1 MIPVTL
7 ERIIAGYGESDRKMV
22 LSAWDEACT
31 ALEGRLR
38 GNNKAPFIEHPLGV
52 AQIIAEMTGLG
63 ADAVTAVFLHE
74 ANRFQS
80 EDAAGLNSSPMLQSF
95 RRRYPADIISIVQSL
110 NRISFIRLQETNLDA
125 ERYRK
130 LLVSYSGDPR
140 AIIIKLADRLEIIRN
155 LDLIPPSKQQSKIL
169 EALLLYVPL
178 AHQTGLYAIKSE
190 MEDRYLRFADPEQYR
205 SITNK
210 LKATEKD
217 REKLADTF
225 IRPLRQKLDREGI
238 HYVMKARTKSAYSI
252 WKKMLKQ
259 KVPFEKIYDVFAM
272 RFIIDCP
279 PVRKTEHELCWKVY
293 SLVTEEYE
301 PDVNR
306 LRDWLTVP
314 KPNGYESL
322 HTTVA
327 IAPGNFVEVQIRTS
341 RMDAVAEM
349 GNASHWSYKGVQSE
363 TRLTDWL
370 NHVREMLSSDSRME
384 SADRSPALLG
394 EVFVFTPTGEL
405 KQLHAGATVLDFAF
419 SIHSNVGLKCTGGR
433 INGRMASIRE
443 ELHDGDVVEIITSRN
458 QKPTQDWLNFVVTTK
473 ARTKIRQ
480 KLKEEENKRAAAGKE
495 MLARRARNWKIEI
508 RDEDLAAVAKKLRF
522 KTLNEF
528 FEKVGQGVVDLLE
541 LKEFFMS
548 IEEEAGSGSG
558 SGGSAPGGV
567 AGGSGSGTSGFGGGP
582 AGGSAKGSVTGG
594 GSAGSGSVGLASGR
608 ASGVASGRAGAGG
621 LDEEPADDYVIIGSG
636 NLGNVEYKMA
646 RCCNPVY
653 GDDVFGFV
661 TVKDGLKIHRMSCPN
676 AARLLDMYP
685 YRIQKV
691 RWRKDKE
698 TSRSQVSLRIVAR
711 GDISATQ
718 TVLDVIGR
726 FKASVRS
733 MQTTEHDEG
742 PAAGTIEINIQLYVP
757 SDTELD
763 KILAL
768 LRRSRTILQVT
779 RL

>member
-74 ANRFQS
+74 ANRFQA
-80 EDAAGLNSSPMLQSF
+80 EDAAGLNSSAMLQSF

-155 LDLIPPSKQQSKIL
+155 LDLIPPSKQQSKVL

-238 HYVMKARTKSAYSI
+238 QYVLKARTKSAYSI

-279 PVRKTEHELCWKVY
+279 PDRKTEHELCWKVY

-370 NHVREMLSSDSRME
+370 NHVREMLSTDSRME
-384 SADRSPALLG
+384 TADRSPALLG
-394 EVFVFTPTGEL
+394 EVFVFTPAGEL

-419 SIHSNVGLKCTGGR
+419 GIHSNVGLKCTGGR

-528 FEKVGQGVVDLLE
+528 FEKVGEGAVDLLE

-548 IEEEAGSGSG
+548 IEEEAGYGPGAGSAG
-558 SGGSAPGGV
+558 AGAAGAPFSGGA
-567 AGGSGSGTSGFGGGP
+567 AGGASGAGSVRGSAAE
-582 AGGSAKGSVTGG
+582 AGGSARGPT
-594 GSAGSGSVGLASGR
+594 
-608 ASGVASGRAGAGG
+608 
-621 LDEEPADDYVIIGSG
+621 
-636 NLGNVEYKMA
+636 
-646 RCCNPVY
+646 RCQCQN
-653 GDDVFGFV
+653 
-661 TVKDGLKIHRMSCPN
+661 
-676 AARLLDMYP
+676 
-685 YRIQKV
+685 
-691 RWRKDKE
+691 
-698 TSRSQVSLRIVAR
+698 
-711 GDISATQ
+711 
-718 TVLDVIGR
+718 
-726 FKASVRS
+726 
-733 MQTTEHDEG
+733 
-742 PAAGTIEINIQLYVP
+742 
-757 SDTELD
+757 
-763 KILAL
+763 
-768 LRRSRTILQVT
+768 
-779 RL
+779 

>member
-1 MIPVTL
+1 MIPVAL
-7 ERIIAGYGESDRKMV
+7 ERIIADYNEADRKMV

-31 ALEGRLR
+31 ALDGRLR

-52 AQIIAEMTGLG
+52 AQIVTEMTGLG

-74 ANRFQS
+74 ANRFQA
-80 EDAAGLNSSPMLQSF
+80 EDAAGLNSSPMLQSM

-155 LDLIPPSKQQSKIL
+155 LDLIPPSRQQSKVL

-178 AHQTGLYAIKSE
+178 AHQMGLYGIKSE
-190 MEDRYLRFADPEQYR
+190 MEDRYLKFADPEQYR
-205 SITNK
+205 NITNQ

-217 REKLADTF
+217 REQLADTF
-225 IRPLRQKLDREGI
+225 IRPLREKLDREGI
-238 HYVMKARTKSAYSI
+238 HYVLKARTKSAYSI

-279 PVRKTEHELCWKVY
+279 PDRKTEHELCWKVY

-370 NHVREMLSSDSRME
+370 NHVREMLSSDSKME
-384 SADRSPALLG
+384 TADRTPALLG

-443 ELHDGDVVEIITSRN
+443 ELHDGDVVEIITGRN
-458 QKPTQDWLNFVVTTK
+458 QKPTQDWLNIVVTTK
-473 ARTKIRQ
+473 ARNKIRQ

-508 RDEDLAAVAKKLRF
+508 RDEDLATIAKRLKC

-528 FEKVGQGVVDLLE
+528 FEKVGDETIDLLE
-541 LKEFFMS
+541 LKEFFTH
-548 IEEEAGSGSG
+548 IEDEGASG
-558 SGGSAPGGV
+558 PGV
-567 AGGSGSGTSGFGGGP
+567 P
-582 AGGSAKGSVTGG
+582 GG
-594 GSAGSGSVGLASGR
+594 GSTAGAVGSGAGASGAGSSE
-608 ASGVASGRAGAGG
+608 AGG
-621 LDEEPADDYVIIGSG
+621 PDGGDDYVIIGSG
-636 NLGNVEYKMA
+636 QLGNVEYKMA
-646 RCCNPVY
+646 KCCNPIF
-653 GDDVFGFV
+653 GDEVFGFV

-676 AARLLDMYP
+676 AARLLDLYP

-691 RWRKDKE
+691 RWRRDKE
-698 TSRSQVSLRIVAR
+698 TSRSQVTLKIVAR

-718 TVLDVIGR
+718 TVLGVIGR

-733 MQTTEHDEG
+733 MQTTEHDDG

>member
-1 MIPVTL
+1 MIPVAL
-7 ERIIAGYGESDRKMV
+7 ERIIAGYNEADRKMV

-31 ALEGRLR
+31 ALDGRLR

-52 AQIIAEMTGLG
+52 AQIISEMTGLG

-74 ANRFQS
+74 ANRFQA
-80 EDAAGLNSSPMLQSF
+80 EDAAGLNSSPMLQSM

-155 LDLIPPSKQQSKIL
+155 LDLIPPSKQQSKVL

-178 AHQTGLYAIKSE
+178 AHQMGLYGIKSE
-190 MEDRYLRFADPEQYR
+190 MEDRYLKFADPEQYR
-205 SITNK
+205 NITNQ

-217 REKLADTF
+217 REQLADTF
-225 IRPLRQKLDREGI
+225 IRPLREKLDREGI
-238 HYVMKARTKSAYSI
+238 HYVLKARTKSAYSI

-279 PVRKTEHELCWKVY
+279 PDRKTEHELCWKVY

-327 IAPGNFVEVQIRTS
+327 IAPGNFVEVQIRTA

-370 NHVREMLSSDSRME
+370 NHVREMLSSDSKME
-384 SADRSPALLG
+384 TADRTPALLG

-443 ELHDGDVVEIITSRN
+443 ELHDGDVVEIITGRN
-458 QKPTQDWLNFVVTTK
+458 QKPTQDWLNIVVTTK
-473 ARTKIRQ
+473 ARNKIRQ

-508 RDEDLAAVAKKLRF
+508 RDEDLATIAKRLKC

-528 FEKVGQGVVDLLE
+528 FEKVGDETIDLLE
-541 LKEFFMS
+541 LKEFFTH
-548 IEEEAGSGSG
+548 IEDEGASG
-558 SGGSAPGGV
+558 PGV
-567 AGGSGSGTSGFGGGP
+567 P
-582 AGGSAKGSVTGG
+582 AGGSAAGAVGG
-594 GSAGSGSVGLASGR
+594 GAGASGAGSSE
-608 ASGVASGRAGAGG
+608 AGG
-621 LDEEPADDYVIIGSG
+621 PDGGDDYVIIGSG
-636 NLGNVEYKMA
+636 QLGNVEYKMA
-646 RCCNPVY
+646 KCCNPIF
-653 GDDVFGFV
+653 GDEVFGFV

-676 AARLLDMYP
+676 AARLLDLYP

-691 RWRKDKE
+691 RWRRDKE
-698 TSRSQVSLRIVAR
+698 TSRSQVTLKIVAR

-718 TVLDVIGR
+718 TVLGVIGR

-733 MQTTEHDEG
+733 MQTTEHDDG

-757 SDTELD
+757 SETELD

-768 LRRSRTILQVT
+768 LRRERTITQVT
-779 RL
+779 RM

>member
-1 MIPVTL
+1 MIPVAL
-7 ERIIAGYGESDRKMV
+7 ERIIAGYNEADRKMV

-31 ALEGRLR
+31 ALDGRLR

-52 AQIIAEMTGLG
+52 AQIISEMTGLG

-74 ANRFQS
+74 ANRFQA
-80 EDAAGLNSSPMLQSF
+80 EDAAGLNSSPMLQSM
-95 RRRYPADIISIVQSL
+95 RRSYPADIISIVQSL

-155 LDLIPPSKQQSKIL
+155 LDLIPPSKQQSKVL

-178 AHQTGLYAIKSE
+178 AHQMGLYGIKSE
-190 MEDRYLRFADPEQYR
+190 MEDRYLKFADPEQYR
-205 SITNK
+205 NITNQ

-217 REKLADTF
+217 REQLADTF
-225 IRPLRQKLDREGI
+225 IRPLREKLDREGI
-238 HYVMKARTKSAYSI
+238 HYVLKARTKSAYSI

-279 PVRKTEHELCWKVY
+279 PDRKTEHELCWKVY

-314 KPNGYESL
+314 KSNGYESL

-327 IAPGNFVEVQIRTS
+327 IAPGNFVEVQIRTA

-370 NHVREMLSSDSRME
+370 NHVREMLSSDSKME
-384 SADRSPALLG
+384 TADRTPALLG

-443 ELHDGDVVEIITSRN
+443 ELHDGDVVEIITGRN
-458 QKPTQDWLNFVVTTK
+458 QKPTQDWLNIVVTTK
-473 ARTKIRQ
+473 ARNKIRQ

-508 RDEDLAAVAKKLRF
+508 RDEDLATIAKRLKC

-528 FEKVGQGVVDLLE
+528 FEKVGDETIDLLE
-541 LKEFFMS
+541 LKEFFTH
-548 IEEEAGSGSG
+548 IEDEGASG
-558 SGGSAPGGV
+558 PGV
-567 AGGSGSGTSGFGGGP
+567 P
-582 AGGSAKGSVTGG
+582 GG
-594 GSAGSGSVGLASGR
+594 GSTAGAVGGGAGASGAGSSE
-608 ASGVASGRAGAGG
+608 AGG
-621 LDEEPADDYVIIGSG
+621 PDGGDDYVIIGSG
-636 NLGNVEYKMA
+636 QLGNVEYKMA
-646 RCCNPVY
+646 KCCNPIF
-653 GDDVFGFV
+653 GDEVFGFV

-691 RWRKDKE
+691 RWRRDKE
-698 TSRSQVSLRIVAR
+698 TSRSQVTLKIVAR

-718 TVLDVIGR
+718 TVLGVIGR

-733 MQTTEHDEG
+733 MQTTEHDDG

-757 SDTELD
+757 SETELD

-768 LRRSRTILQVT
+768 LRRERTITQVT
-779 RL
+779 RM